1 LASERPY
8 CRGGIAGLL
17 GCEKSQSALDP
28 AGRAAEQIA
37 RLFWKMAIGTVLVW
51 LAMVGLTLYAMRGEP
66 LQHGPAA
73 PRPGRHPWA
82 GDTIAKRLKPQ
93 QMRDVALYFQSLRP
107 RRTVQTQDD

>member
-1 LASERPY
+1 
-8 CRGGIAGLL
+8 L

-66 LQHGPAA
+66 LQHEPPKALQRAQEERLLKTWETPMGWRYDRQAPQAGANARRRALLSVTSAA
-73 PRPGRHPWA
+73 WHSANSG
-82 GDTIAKRLKPQ
+82 
-93 QMRDVALYFQSLRP
+93 
-107 RRTVQTQDD
+107 